1 LKKINGIKLIIFAG
15 ATLLLAACGQDG
27 GAAQKSSQKGEQ
39 VTVSSSRVQS
49 QSSSSAVAASS
60 ASSQQAVRQPERVLS
75 SGRALDKTSNAALV
89 NVIKQSMSGLVPAK
103 NGSPAR
109 WTVAVDSLDGSVHAS
124 VANWTPAESQFSA
137 STIKLF
143 ILIRY
148 YQCLRR
154 GTIHATDSYTLAKRD
169 VVEGSGILLHQ
180 RLGTRY
186 TLQQLVTLM
195 IEKSD
200 NIATNVLIERLGGF
214 AAVNKTISE
223 VVGAHH
229 HSELQRKMMDTSNI
243 MNGKANRIN
252 ASEATSTLLNIYR
265 GKIIDAAASQEMLQP
280 MLKTLNRTK
289 LPAKLP
295 SGAICYNKSGESSY
309 RGIEND
315 MALIKYHGHVFAIAA
330 LVELDGNQQEP
341 EDALPAQTNSQVTAI
356 SNLGAAVTNWFG
368 AK

>member
-1 LKKINGIKLIIFAG
+1 MSCVAV
-15 ATLLLAACGQDG
+15 LLLAACGQHEDSS
-27 GAAQKSSQKGEQ
+27 KNNSSSSQET
-39 VTVSSSRVQS
+39 VTVSSSS
-49 QSSSSAVAASS
+49 KSSSSAQSSSSAKIATTKTPANVEGHILASG
-60 ASSQQAVRQPERVLS
+60 Q
-75 SGRALDKTSNAALV
+75 ALDNRSNAGLV
-89 NVIKQSMSGLVPAK
+89 NVIKQSMSGLKPAK
-103 NGSPAR
+103 NGRAAR

-154 GTIHATDSYTLAKRD
+154 GEISATDTYTLSKKD
-169 VVEGSGILLHQ
+169 VVQGSGVMLHQ
-180 RLGTRY
+180 ALGTRY
-186 TLQQLVTLM
+186 TMQQLVTLM

-200 NIATNVLIERLGGF
+200 NIATNVLIDRLGGF
-214 AAVNKTISE
+214 AAVNKTISQ
-223 VVGAHH
+223 VVGVNHK
-229 HSELQRKMMDTSNI
+229 SELQRKMMDTSDI

-252 ASEATSTLLNIYR
+252 ASEATRTLLNIYK
-265 GKIIDAAASQEMLQP
+265 GNMIDAAASQEMLQP

-315 MALIKYHGHVFAIAA
+315 MAIIKYQGHVFAIAA
-330 LVELDGNQQEP
+330 LVELDGNNEQP
-341 EDALPAQTNSQVTAI
+341 EDALPAQTNSQVAAI
-356 SNLGAAVTNWFG
+356 SGLGAAVTNWF
-368 AK
+368 ASK